1 MMMIQWD
8 SAKPLLD
15 RWVVEGQN
23 LEEVDIHTN
32 LARQWK
38 NGGNMFDRDAPWAE
52 YQKSFAPYYNR
63 EFFGRLVQEGQ
74 SNLWIDL
81 WCQQAGAESTGN
93 LGFVD
98 FQPRSYLIT
107 PVSDLGDPV
116 CPIIDAHNH
125 LDSLKPDMLL
135 SIMDRSGVEVIMSLS
150 DQRTGDDYFPEVDRL
165 KAVLGDRLICGAPVQ
180 WWRLGET
187 GFADRVIDNLRRGV
201 EKGATNALKIYKNLG
216 VVYKDEL
223 DDGKLVRLDDERI
236 APIFEACG
244 RELNIPVVVHVA
256 DPEAF
261 FHPLNGENERLKE
274 LAAHP
279 DWYFFSEDLP
289 DRRQLLGI
297 MEQVL
302 VNHPA
307 TLFQCVHVGNDPEN
321 LGNVATMLNR
331 HPNMVVDIAARVAE
345 LGRQPHRAR
354 KFFMAYA
361 DRIMFGSDLPPHEE
375 MYALYRRFL
384 ETDDDYFPYPTHV
397 SGQGEWRIS
406 GINLPEEA
414 LRKVY
419 HDNAARIYLKQDIPG
434 IIEANKAAGATDFE

>member
-1 MMMIQWD
+1 M
-8 SAKPLLD
+8 LD
-15 RWVVEGQN
+15 RN
-23 LEEVDIHTN
+23 
-32 LARQWK
+32 
-38 NGGNMFDRDAPWAE
+38 APWAD
-52 YQKSFAPYYNR
+52 YQKSFAPYYSR

-93 LGFVD
+93 LAFVD
-98 FQPRSYLIT
+98 FQPRSCLIT
-107 PVSDLGDPV
+107 PVSQLGDPV

-135 SIMDRSGVEVIMSLS
+135 SIMDRSGLDVIMSLS
-150 DQRTGDDYFPEVDRL
+150 DQRTADEYFPEVNRL

-180 WWRLGET
+180 WWRLSET
-187 GFADRVIDNLRRGV
+187 GFADRVIDNLHRGG
-201 EKGATNALKIYKNLG
+201 EEGITNALKIYKNLG
-216 VVYKDEL
+216 VTYKDESG
-223 DDGKLVRLDDERI
+223 DGKLVRLDDERI

-244 RELNIPVVVHVA
+244 RELNIPVVVHVG

-261 FHPLNGENERLKE
+261 FHPLDGENERLKE

-279 DWYFFSEDLP
+279 DWYFFSDDLP

-297 MEQVL
+297 MERVL
-302 VNHPA
+302 ANPPD

-321 LGNVATMLNR
+321 LGKVAAMLDR

-345 LGRQPHRAR
+345 LGRQPNRAR
-354 KFFMAYA
+354 KFFMAYSG
-361 DRIMFGSDLPPHEE
+361 RIMFGSDLPPHQE
-375 MYALYRRFL
+375 MYGLYRRFL

-406 GINLPEEA
+406 GIKLPA
-414 LRKVY
+414 DVLRQVY
-419 HDNAARIYLKQDIPG
+419 RDNAMRIYLKQDIKG
-434 IIEANKAAGATDFE
+434 VIADNKAAGEADFK